1 MNPRNS
7 LKVLAIGN
15 SFSESLN
22 VYWPQVVESAGC
34 TLHLE
39 QASHGGCE
47 LHRHWNY
54 ISNEEKDS
62 VYRMYQGYTAKM
74 RDILAREQWDIVT
87 IQQASHFSWRRKPC
101 SHLPDGSPI
110 M

>member
-22 VYWPQVVESAGC
+22 VYWPQVAESAGC

-54 ISNEEKDS
+54 I
-62 VYRMYQGYTAKM
+62 
-74 RDILAREQWDIVT
+74 
-87 IQQASHFSWRRKPC
+87 
-101 SHLPDGSPI
+101 
-110 M
+110 